1 MIRIELLYTPDCPH
15 VDSARL
21 LVRACLAELGVRATI
36 DEQTG
41 AYPSPTVRV
50 NGRDVMGAPT
60 GAGDLC
66 RLDLPTHD
74 RVVAALRGSR

>member
-1 MIRIELLYTPDCPH
+1 MIRIELLHTTECPH

-21 LVRACLAELGVRATI
+21 LVRACLAELGMNATI
-36 DEQTG
+36 EEQTG

-50 NGRDVMGAPT
+50 NGRDVMGPPA

-74 RVVAALRGSR
+74 RVVAALRGA